1 MEQGLAVL
9 PEKHSM
15 RFRCDNGYTNAS
27 LRRMRLMRH
36 HNLSKIFPLGT
47 HFFLKRQNYRQISC
61 VVPYF
66 VHPHDSWM
74 AENDLLE
81 TYSGKVIVVSFDEKI
96 YHLLVELAP
105 NVLAFAEVSSF
116 DGNKDVKFIPYKYNS
131 HTKRIYGCVYDEQTA
146 KPERQLSSGTI

>member
-9 PEKHSM
+9 PEKRSM
-15 RFRCDNGYTNAS
+15 CFRCDDGYTSAS

-36 HNLSKIFPLGT
+36 HDLSKIFPLGT
-47 HFFLKRQNYRQISC
+47 RFFLKRQNYRLISN
-61 VVPYF
+61 VIPYF
-66 VHPHDSWM
+66 VHPHDEWITQN
-74 AENDLLE
+74 ELLE
-81 TYSGKVIVVSFDEKI
+81 TYSGKVIAVSFDEKN

-146 KPERQLSSGTI
+146 KPERQLSARTI